1 MFSLGVWGHHQGSL
15 YSLYTDCLKGQVIVR
30 PGEKVSDD
38 GEHSCPCLVSQG
50 LMSTLWSVMPPYIL
64 GQGHTCVYSRMHS
77 SACSRPDAYFCPE
90 GKGLV
95 MVEPPCTTWG

>member
-1 MFSLGVWGHHQGSL
+1 MFSLGVRGHHQGSL
-15 YSLYTDCLKGQVIVR
+15 YSLYTDCLKGQVIIR

-50 LMSTLWSVMPPYIL
+50 LMSTLSSVMPHYIL

-90 GKGLV
+90 GEGLV